1 MFNCPGKVC
10 RHLPGYFFARSLGR
24 TNSPSLFLCQEILL
38 FAQKKKAADLS
49 DQWPF
54 SFVSLVKVAYISL
67 DISLDN
73 CTISV

>member
-1 MFNCPGKVC
+1 MPPTSARLFFCP
-10 RHLPGYFFARSLGR
+10 FLGAD
-24 TNSPSLFLCQEILL
+24 NSPSLYLCQEKWK

-54 SFVSLVKVAYISL
+54 LFVSLVKVVYISL

-73 CTISV
+73 CTVSVLGRPL